1 MSSGNQDWEQ
11 VLSRLTAENTTKKKS
26 TNIFVNSVITLLIM
40 NSLSALAVMFLNTVI
55 NQAWEN
61 IDILRPGV
69 GFVEAFS
76 LTGLLWFL
84 FMLKTGVVLA
94 MGNSDDSD

>member
-1 MSSGNQDWEQ
+1 MSSKNQDWEQ
-11 VLSRLTAENTTKKKS
+11 VLSRLTAENTTKQKS
-26 TNIFVNSVITLLIM
+26 TNIFVNSVLTLLIM
-40 NSLSALAVMFLNTVI
+40 NLLSAASVMFLNTTI
-55 NQAWEN
+55 NSAWEN
-61 IDILRPGV
+61 IDIFSPGI

-94 MGNSDDSD
+94 MGNSDDSN